1 MHLSSCFCQYWAAK
15 NAEEI
20 QAVKDGFHSII
31 KIEQET
37 LILHEEK
44 NKPTPLSY
52 LTPYFG
58 KPPSLA
64 EKSHSYTLPNFQAW

>member
-1 MHLSSCFCQYWAAK
+1 MRKRF
-15 NAEEI
+15 

-64 EKSHSYTLPNFQAW
+64 EKSHSYTLPDFQAW